1 MRKAT
6 ISGRLADNG
15 EVEQGSDG
23 RTFCT
28 FRMACGAGYG
38 NNKNT
43 EWIDCTYGR
52 DKIAEYLTKGSMIYA
67 EGEFSHRSYTG
78 KDGQQHQVM
87 TMRVNDLTL
96 LVSHR
101 PTPDTAQSPIP
112 DTAQSPAPASGAAG
126 GDEFPF

>member
-1 MRKAT
+1 MRKASL
-6 ISGRLADNG
+6 IGRLADNA
-15 EVEQGSDG
+15 EVKQGPDG
-23 RTFCT
+23 RKFCT
-28 FRMACGAGYG
+28 FRMACDAGYG

-52 DKIAEYLTKGSMIYA
+52 DKIAEHLTKGSMIYA

-101 PTPDTAQSPIP
+101 PTPDTAQSPTP
-112 DTAQSPAPASGAAG
+112 DTAQSPAPASGAVG
-126 GDEFPF
+126 GDNFPF

>member
-1 MRKAT
+1 MRKVT
-6 ISGRLADNG
+6 LIGRLADNAAVKPG
-15 EVEQGSDG
+15 KDG
-23 RTFCT
+23 KQFIT
-28 FRMACGAGYG
+28 FRMACDAGYG
-38 NNKNT
+38 DNKNT

-52 DKIAEYLTKGSMIYA
+52 AGLAEYLTKGSMIYA

-101 PTPDTAQSPIP
+101 STP

>member
-6 ISGRLADNG
+6 LIGRLADNA
-15 EVEQGSDG
+15 EVKQGTDG
-23 RTFCT
+23 RTFCV
-28 FRMACGAGYG
+28 FRMACDAGYG

-43 EWIDCTYGR
+43 EWIDCTYSR

-101 PTPDTAQSPIP
+101 PTPDTAQSP
-112 DTAQSPAPASGAAG
+112 APASGAVG
-126 GDEFPF
+126 GDGLPF

>member
-1 MRKAT
+1 MRKAAL
-6 ISGRLADNG
+6 IGRLADNA
-15 EVEQGSDG
+15 EVKQGPDG

-28 FRMACGAGYG
+28 FRMACDAGYG

-43 EWIDCTYGR
+43 EWIDCTYSR
-52 DKIAEYLTKGSMIYA
+52 DKIAEYLKKGSMIYA

-101 PTPDTAQSPIP
+101 PTPDA
-112 DTAQSPAPASGAAG
+112 AQSPAPASGAAG